1 MCTIHVIKNG
11 EIDDIIKIQPY
22 QNTNE
27 IKYKIEY
34 LPGDVKKI
42 KYNLF
47 LTLDQVKQYTEN
59 LFHLLESEYID
70 PFDQIQVTT
79 RAYPAVLYDV
89 RDLADTKIRGLLYN
103 VIDFTLENEILIVK
117 KQQREL
123 TCSH

>member
-89 RDLADTKIRGLLYN
+89 RDLHDTKIRGLLYN
-103 VIDFTLENEILIVK
+103 IIDFTLENEILIVK